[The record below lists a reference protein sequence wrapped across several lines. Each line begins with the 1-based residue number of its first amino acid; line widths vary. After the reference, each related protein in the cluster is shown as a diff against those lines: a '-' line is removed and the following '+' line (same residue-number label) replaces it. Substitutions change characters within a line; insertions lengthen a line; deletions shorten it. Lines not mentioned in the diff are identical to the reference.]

1 MGIILHEALK
11 TGPLSSEAQGL
22 DLSVNIAGGGS
33 SGALHVAGLKLML
46 DLRTALLREVFLAG
60 PGGVGIDA
68 VASLGTCEAVRVEV
82 GVRANVVFVGG
93 FLAVLWDGHGLFL
106 DKYYALLDTYYANL
120 LKCFH
125 VTGERRSLARYY
137 ATLHAL

>member
-33 SGALHVAGLKLML
+33 PGALHVAGLKLML

-93 FLAVLWDGHGLFL
+93 FLAVLWDGHGLFFWISTML
-106 DKYYALLDTYYANL
+106 CWT
-120 LKCFH
+120 H
-125 VTGERRSLARYY
+125 T
-137 ATLHAL
+137 TLTCSSAFMSPVSDDR